1 MMDVEISYFWGWGVK
16 PWCWGCQDRINS
28 NEIITVFSIAYE
40 RIATLDSKEPGL
52 SMDDDDN
59 NKCDMEIFIDNSVS
73 KLEQ

>member
-1 MMDVEISYFWGWGVK
+1 M
-16 PWCWGCQDRINS
+16 
-28 NEIITVFSIAYE
+28 FSIAYE